1 LNILQLSKYQLN
13 NKKNNKLTLKGC
25 IVSLGKKATI
35 ARSKLVSITLLAI
48 LVLSVCLLSIPA
60 KAQTD
65 QTASKLQAANT
76 AVNHAFNA
84 VSDAEKAGANVNGLL
99 SQLNY
104 ADNVLATAENSYR
117 AGDLTKAGTQADSV
131 LPMAQQIIAS
141 AQSAKQ
147 TATVNTQNAFYITI
161 ASTVIGSIVFVLVL
175 LLVWR
180 RFKGYYIKNLSEAK
194 PELVSNE

>member
-1 LNILQLSKYQLN
+1 M
-13 NKKNNKLTLKGC
+13 
-25 IVSLGKKATI
+25 
-35 ARSKLVSITLLAI
+35 
-48 LVLSVCLLSIPA
+48 LSVCLLSIPA

-65 QTASKLQAANT
+65 QTSSKLQAANT
-76 AVNHAFNA
+76 AVNQAFTA
-84 VSDAEKAGANVNGLL
+84 VSDAEKAGATVTGLL
-99 SQLNY
+99 SQLSY

-147 TATVNTQNAFYITI
+147 TATVNTQNATYTTI